1 MPIAVR
7 VVPGVELKHDP
18 KHIWYRDLAILQSSD
33 TGLLLVAQPVMNTAR
48 IRPSLSLYMK
58 SPKFY

>member
-7 VVPGVELKHDP
+7 VAPGVELKHDP

-33 TGLLLVAQPVMNTAR
+33 TGLLFVAQPVVNTTR
-48 IRPSLSLYMK
+48 IRLSLNMEF
-58 SPKFY
+58 P